1 MTQLKK
7 DISKKMSKNLPARR
21 AARKFQKN
29 IFQKI
34 KTVHTL
40 AEAAMR
46 IYEERGGKIS
56 FFFFDKH
63 HIRIGK

>member
-1 MTQLKK
+1 
-7 DISKKMSKNLPARR
+7 MSKNFPARR

-40 AEAAMR
+40 AEA
-46 IYEERGGKIS
+46 IYEERGEKYL
-56 FFFFDKH
+56 FFFDKH

>member
-1 MTQLKK
+1 
-7 DISKKMSKNLPARR
+7 MSKNLPARR

-40 AEAAMR
+40 AEA
-46 IYEERGGKIS
+46 IYEERGEKYL
-56 FFFFDKH
+56 FFFDKH